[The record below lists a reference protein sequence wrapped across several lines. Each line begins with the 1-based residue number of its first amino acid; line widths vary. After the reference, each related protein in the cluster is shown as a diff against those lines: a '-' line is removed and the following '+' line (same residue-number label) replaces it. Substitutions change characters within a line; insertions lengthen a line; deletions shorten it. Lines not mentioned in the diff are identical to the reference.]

1 MKICLRIYFLMDNS
15 SYFASLELYANPVV
29 FSSWTKL
36 PVGMKALA
44 AFLAVPS
51 RKDKTQLTL
60 RSVDSETDKL
70 MQQVIR
76 THFRDQTIIAIAH
89 KLDTVLDYDKIAFL
103 EQGRVVEFDTPKA
116 LLSSE
121 GSAFKAMFD
130 SFRHSSE

>member
-1 MKICLRIYFLMDNS
+1 MDNN
-15 SYFASLELYANPVV
+15 SYFASFELYANPVV
-29 FSSWTKL
+29 FSSWTKR

-51 RKDKTQLTL
+51 REYKTQLTL

-70 MQQVIR
+70 MQRVIR

-89 KLDTVLDYDKIAFL
+89 KLDTVLDYDKIVFL

-121 GSAFKAMFD
+121 GSTFKAMFD